1 MLKVQ
6 EYLRGFDSVDA
17 ALDSLY
23 NEFGICNKKND
34 DGRVI
39 LDYDQITSPKFHPIV
54 RECRGLVLDCND
66 NWNLVAR
73 SFTRFF
79 NYGEGDKTQNYVNLR
94 DDKFHYPDDDPK
106 FTAGDKEDGSM
117 IILYW
122 FKGKWRVNTRFSF
135 AESKVNESDYT
146 WEELFW
152 IGAAKLDKAQL
163 IQGFTY
169 VFELCSVHNKV
180 VRHYAEP
187 IVYLLTVFRG
197 EKETEQPLEL
207 EAYWLN
213 VKFPKQYSFY
223 SVDDVINY
231 IKKIESSDATFEGVV
246 IKDAWGN
253 RLKIKSASYLV
264 LHKKLGNRK
273 PSIEDLYM
281 MGITDDGGD
290 EYLAYFP
297 ELKEK
302 LDAVKVRRK
311 IIEIKLIAWYEKAK
325 SIESQKE
332 FALTVKDLDLGFALF
347 AMRKGLTLR
356 EVLVQYAKRF
366 VELIEKDFNDYP
378 APTER
383 ERADFAS
390 ELRSGESLPA

>member
-6 EYLRGFDSVDA
+6 EYLRKFDTVEAGLDA
-17 ALDSLY
+17 LY
-23 NEFGICNKKND
+23 NEFGIANKRHPTD
-34 DGRVI
+34 SRVI

-54 RECRGLVLDCND
+54 RECRGLVLDCED
-66 NWNLVAR
+66 DWNIVAR
-73 SFTRFF
+73 GFFRFF
-79 NYGEGDKTQNYVNLR
+79 NYGEGSPEQNYFSFDGN
-94 DDKFHYPDDDPK
+94 
-106 FTAGDKEDGSM
+106 FTASDKEDGSV
-117 IILYW
+117 IFLY
-122 FKGKWRVNTRFSF
+122 FYKGEWRINTRFSF
-135 AESKVNESDYT
+135 ADSKVNESDYT

-152 IGAAKLDKAQL
+152 LAVKDMHKVMLVTGR
-163 IQGFTY
+163 TY
-169 VFELCSVHNKV
+169 VFELCSIYNKV
-180 VRHYAEP
+180 VRHYPEP
-187 IVYLLTVFRG
+187 TIYLLSCFDNGFGSG
-197 EKETEQPLEL
+197 EKDSEFVNL
-207 EAYWLN
+207 EARFLN
-213 VKFPKQYSFY
+213 VKRPKSYTFNSI
-223 SVDDVINY
+223 DNAIAH
-231 IKKIESSDATFEGVV
+231 IKSIECKDATFEGLV
-246 IKDAWGN
+246 IRDCYNN

-302 LDAVKVRRK
+302 LDAVRVRRK

-383 ERADFAS
+383 ERADFAA
-390 ELRSGESLPA
+390 ELRAGESLPA